1 MDSNWGTEAEDKFEY
16 HNGNDMCSLGQGFV
30 SISFLVNDLKE
41 AVQRLKE
48 NKAVFKPL
56 PKYMEHKEGENGF
69 TFLLDPDDYT
79 VEILQRGESPVNP
92 HPKEDAEEKNQ

>member
-1 MDSNWGTEAEDKFEY
+1 
-16 HNGNDMCSLGQGFV
+16 MCDLGQGFV
-30 SISFLVNDLKE
+30 SISFLVNDLKT

-48 NKAVFKPL
+48 NKAHFKPL
-56 PKYMEHKEGENGF
+56 PKYMEHREGMNGF

-92 HPKEDAEEKNQ
+92 HPKDVSTENDQ